1 MREKLETLPLAQL
14 RELAKS
20 QGLKGTSTM
29 KKAELIDLLIE
40 QNEKDGKDNTA
51 AEKKPESHTAEGSG

>member
-20 QGLKGTSTM
+20 QGLNNASGIR
-29 KKAELIDLLIE
+29 KAELIDRLCETSFEL
-40 QNEKDGKDNTA
+40 TVV
-51 AEKKPESHTAEGSG
+51 SLYSGYF

>member
-40 QNEKDGKDNTA
+40 QNEKGGNGPAHQEGLPDGVPDA
-51 AEKKPESHTAEGSG
+51 FF